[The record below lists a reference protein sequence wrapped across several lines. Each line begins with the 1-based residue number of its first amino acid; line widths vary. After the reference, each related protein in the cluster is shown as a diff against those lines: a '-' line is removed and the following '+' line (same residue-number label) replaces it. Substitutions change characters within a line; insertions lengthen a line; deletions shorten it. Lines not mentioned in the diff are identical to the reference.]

1 MASTLSVSKIQGLS
15 TAANPTTVEIASGHK
30 ITGAAGSIVAPGH
43 VVQVQSTASILFSST
58 SSTTLAD
65 LLSLSFT
72 PKFSDSL
79 LKIDVCFRYQENATN
94 TNVKYKVIHDTTTI
108 YGINY
113 YSDYHDAAAN
123 TITSKAFH
131 CFLNST
137 GSTSAR
143 TIKFQLAAA
152 IGGASVSIN
161 VNNDTATETRMT
173 VMEIAQ

>member
-1 MASTLSVSKIQGLS
+1 VSTIKVDTIKTRAGAVPTANDVGLNIIG
-15 TAANPTTVEIASGHK
+15 T
-30 ITGAAGSIVAPGH
+30 
-43 VVQVQSTASILFSST
+43 VVQVQTTASVIFSST

-79 LKIDVCFRYQENATN
+79 LKIDVCFRYQEGNTN
-94 TNVKYKVIHDTTTI
+94 TNVIYKVIHDTTTI
-108 YGINY
+108 YGINH
-113 YSDYHDAAAN
+113 YSDYHDAAGN

-131 CFLNST
+131 CFLSST

-143 TIKFQLAAA
+143 TIKFQLAAKS
-152 IGGASVSIN
+152 GGAAVTIN
-161 VNNDTATETRMT
+161 VNTDTATETRMT

>member
-1 MASTLSVSKIQGLS
+1 MSEIRVDAIKTRAGAVPTANDVGLNIIG
-15 TAANPTTVEIASGHK
+15 T
-30 ITGAAGSIVAPGH
+30 
-43 VVQVQSTASILFSST
+43 VVQVQTTASVLFSST

-79 LKIDVCFRYQENATN
+79 LKIDVCFRYQENQN
-94 TNVKYKVIHDTTTI
+94 VSNVKYRVIHDTTTI
-108 YGINY
+108 YGINH
-113 YSDYHDAAAN
+113 YSDYHDAATN

-131 CFLNST
+131 CFLSST

-143 TIKFQLAAA
+143 TIKFQLASRDS
-152 IGGASVSIN
+152 GGNVVIN

>member
-1 MASTLSVSKIQGLS
+1 MSEIRVDAIKTRAGAVPTANDVGLNIIG
-15 TAANPTTVEIASGHK
+15 T
-30 ITGAAGSIVAPGH
+30 
-43 VVQVQSTASILFSST
+43 VVQVQTTASILFSST

-79 LKIDVCFRYQENATN
+79 LKIDVCFRYQENQN
-94 TNVKYKVIHDTTTI
+94 VSNVKYRVIHDTTTI
-108 YGINY
+108 YGINN
-113 YSDYHDAAAN
+113 YSDYHDAATN

-131 CFLNST
+131 CFLSST

-143 TIKFQLAAA
+143 TIKFQLASRDS
-152 IGGASVSIN
+152 GGNVVIN

>member
-1 MASTLSVSKIQGLS
+1 MSEIRVDAIKTRAGAVPTANDVGLNIIG
-15 TAANPTTVEIASGHK
+15 T
-30 ITGAAGSIVAPGH
+30 
-43 VVQVQSTASILFSST
+43 VVQVQTTASILFSST

-94 TNVKYKVIHDTTTI
+94 VNVKYKVIHDTTTI
-108 YGINY
+108 YGINN
-113 YSDYHDAAAN
+113 YSDYHDAANN

-131 CFLNST
+131 CFLSST

-152 IGGASVSIN
+152 GAGASVTIN